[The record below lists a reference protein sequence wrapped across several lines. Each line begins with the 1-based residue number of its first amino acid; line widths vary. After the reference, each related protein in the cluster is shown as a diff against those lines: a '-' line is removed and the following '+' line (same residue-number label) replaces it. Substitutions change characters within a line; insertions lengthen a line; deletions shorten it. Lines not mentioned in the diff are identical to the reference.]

1 MSNSKLISHANISP
15 NKTSPRN
22 HVIDTI
28 SIHCMAGNLSIEQC
42 GKIFEKKERKAS
54 SNYGIGTDGRIGMYV
69 EEKDRS
75 WCTSNSQNDN
85 RAITIEVANDGGAE
99 TGWHISDN
107 AYESLILLL
116 TDICERNGIKELKW
130 KGDRRYIGKV
140 EEQNMTVHRWFAP
153 KACPGDYLYNL
164 HPKIAKDVNSRLGI
178 KTEPEKIQNVED
190 NSKKIWD
197 FLVENGLTKIATA
210 GLMGNLYAESGLKPN
225 NLQNTYNKKFNMT
238 DEQYTT
244 IVNTKMYSRDA
255 FSKDKAGYGLAQW
268 TFWSRKQ
275 ALYDFTV
282 RRGFAINDLNKQLEF
297 LMTEIRGLI
306 PKLNNAKSVQEASDI
321 ILTQYEK
328 PADQGPAVKTKR
340 ASFGQV
346 YYDKFGGLV

>member
-1 MSNSKLISHANISP
+1 MSNSKLVSHSNISP
-15 NKTSPRN
+15 NRTSPRN
-22 HVIDTI
+22 HAIDTI
-28 SIHCMAGNLSIEQC
+28 SIHCMAGNLTIEQC
-42 GKIFEKKERKAS
+42 GKLFSDKNRKAS

-75 WCTSNSQNDN
+75 WCTSNSANDN
-85 RAITIEVANDGGAE
+85 RAVTIEVANDGGAE
-99 TGWHISDN
+99 TGWHISDK

-116 TDICERNGIKELKW
+116 IDICQRNGIKELKW

-164 HPKIAKDVNSRLGI
+164 HPKIAADVNRVLIG
-178 KTEPEKIQNVED
+178 EPIKIQNEPVIEKD

-197 FLVENGLTKIATA
+197 FLRSKGLTPIATA
-210 GLMGNLYAESGLKPN
+210 GLMGNLYAESGLNPN
-225 NLQNTYNKKFNMT
+225 NLQNSYNKKFNLS
-238 DEQYTT
+238 DEEYTA
-244 IVNTKMYSRDA
+244 IVNNKVYSRDS

-282 RRGFAINDLNKQLEF
+282 GKGFKIDNLNKQLEF
-297 LMTEIRGLI
+297 VLVEIKGLI
-306 PKLNNAKSVQEASDI
+306 PKLNAAKTVREASTLV
-321 ILTQYEK
+321 LTQYEK
-328 PADQGPAVKTKR
+328 PADQGLNTQTKR
-340 ASFGQV
+340 ATFSQA
-346 YYDKFGGLV
+346 YYDKYGR

>member
-1 MSNSKLISHANISP
+1 MSNSKLVTHSNISP
-15 NKTSPRN
+15 NRTSPRN
-22 HVIDTI
+22 HAIDTI
-28 SIHCMAGNLSIEQC
+28 SIHCMAGNLTIEQC
-42 GKIFEKKERKAS
+42 GKLFSDKNRKAS
-54 SNYGIGTDGRIGMYV
+54 SNYGIGTDGRIGLYV

-75 WCTSNSQNDN
+75 WCTSNSANDN

-99 TGWHISDN
+99 TGWHISN
-107 AYESLILLL
+107 KAYESLILLL
-116 TDICERNGIKELKW
+116 IDICQRNGIRELKW

-164 HPKIAKDVNSRLGI
+164 HPKIAADVNKVLKGVVQN
-178 KTEPEKIQNVED
+178 IQNDPVIEKD

-197 FLVENGLTKIATA
+197 FLRSKGLTPIATA
-210 GLMGNLYAESGLKPN
+210 GLMGNLYAESGLNPN
-225 NLQNTYNKKFNMT
+225 NLQNSYNKKFNMS
-238 DEQYTT
+238 DDQYTT
-244 IVNTKMYSRDA
+244 IVNTKMYSRDQ

-282 RRGFAINDLNKQLEF
+282 GKGFGIDNLNKQLEF
-297 LMTEIRGLI
+297 VLVEIKGLI
-306 PKLNNAKSVQEASDI
+306 PKLNAAKTVREASTL

-328 PADQGPAVKTKR
+328 PADQGLNTQTKR
-340 ASFGQV
+340 ATYSQA
-346 YYDKFGGLV
+346 YYEKYGR

>member
-1 MSNSKLISHANISP
+1 MSNSKLITYSNISP
-15 NKTSPRN
+15 NRTSPRN
-22 HVIDTI
+22 HAIDTI
-28 SIHCMAGNLSIEQC
+28 SIHCMAGNLTIEQC
-42 GKIFEKKERKAS
+42 GKLFSDKNRKAS
-54 SNYGIGTDGRIGMYV
+54 SNYGIGTDGRIGLYV

-75 WCTSNSQNDN
+75 WCTSNSANDN

-99 TGWHISDN
+99 TGWHISDK

-116 TDICERNGIKELKW
+116 IDICQRNGIRELKW

-164 HPKIAKDVNSRLGI
+164 HPKIAADVNRVLKGVVQN
-178 KTEPEKIQNVED
+178 IQNEPVIEKD

-197 FLVENGLTKIATA
+197 FLRSKGLTPIATA
-210 GLMGNLYAESGLKPN
+210 GLMGNLYAESGLNPN
-225 NLQNTYNKKFNMT
+225 NLQNSYNKKFNMS

-244 IVNTKMYSRDA
+244 IVNTKMYSRDQ

-282 RRGFAINDLNKQLEF
+282 GKGFGIDNLNKQLEF
-297 LMTEIRGLI
+297 VLVEIKGLI
-306 PKLNNAKSVQEASDI
+306 PKLNAAKTIREASTLV
-321 ILTQYEK
+321 LTQYEK
-328 PADQGPAVKTKR
+328 PADQGLNTQTKR
-340 ASFGQV
+340 ATYSQA
-346 YYDKFGGLV
+346 YYDKYGR